1 MVVYYIYRLGCGCVV
16 SLASQ
21 QRFFFSV
28 SEFSYFGGGVVV
40 CVCVRE
46 RGGGEVYRY
55 ELGTNTKKF
64 TGRNIE

>member
-1 MVVYYIYRLGCGCVV
+1 V